1 MADGP
6 SADRPF
12 ADRLPAGRLPA
23 DRLSDDRPFAGL
35 PAADRPFADFPPA
48 DGPRWQE
55 IADAVWLAAARAAAA
70 PPPVAAPAEPTDA
83 ESAVPEQQRAG
94 DEADPPPQAPATPPA
109 DGTGAEA
116 AADDPSRTTPSGAG
130 DESGFPVMPP
140 SDAAADT
147 ADDSSPAPAAEGAG
161 DVVVPVGRR
170 RVRRPPP
177 LRLAKALHRLSR
189 SVPARARR
197 ELDEERTARHG
208 IADDLWI
215 PYLRPAAEKAFDL
228 VLFVD
233 SSPTMR
239 IWEDRVA
246 AIAVE
251 AARSG
256 AFRDVRTVRL
266 ELPRHGT
273 ARLRWTG
280 GRTGDPAEVID
291 ARGTRVHLLVT
302 DALAHGWAG
311 PAADELLTRLARN
324 GPTALVHLL
333 PTYLWHRSSAPPY
346 RAELESGGFGAPNT
360 RIGHRPPQDEP
371 WAEPPLKPG
380 AGPVVPVPVLSLKPE
395 SFAAW
400 ADLVTGEHGLRRTLP
415 FLLAGTLAEGTPA
428 PGLRTPRMTG
438 PGSADA
444 AVRRFFSL
452 ATPTARRL
460 TTHLAA
466 VPFEFELIEE
476 LRGRALPEADQGH
489 VAELLMGGL
498 IDWGTPDGDRAPD
511 FAEGIR
517 EALLATGTRSQL
529 ARTVNLFA
537 ELPSARDRGVRL
549 RAALRD
555 PEGAALPET
564 TAANQPWV
572 RVELAVLKALA
583 GPYAHRAARMGRT
596 LVGAAGGAFPE
607 QSLLPLNAG
616 GAPAV
621 TTPGGS
627 EAGEEQEAAKR
638 GMTPAGTPQAWPLP
652 NDVNDVNDTSDANDD
667 EPPGDRVPTTTDNP
681 SDPKADPPMEP
692 KASPTTLFVRTGQ
705 PRVMGNVPP
714 KNPNFTGRESLLA
727 AVEEQLRSDETAA
740 VLPHALH
747 GMGGVGKSQLAIEY
761 IYRHS
766 HEYNVI
772 WWIPAERENL
782 VLGAL
787 VDLARALNLDVGPQA
802 NTAVPAVREA
812 LRTGQPHGNWLLVFD
827 NAEDIETVRRYFPTG
842 GPGKIIVTSRNRD
855 WERVAAPL
863 TVNVF
868 EREESIALLQRRAR
882 GLSTEDAD
890 RLAEALGDLPLAI
903 EQGGAWHAATGMPVS
918 EYLQLL
924 AERRPGILELD
935 PAPDYPVSVAAAWN
949 ISLDQLAE
957 RNPAAR
963 QLLEICACMAPE
975 PIPLNILRSSRN
987 VDITPELDPVLRD
1000 PVLLARATRDLSKL
1014 SLIRLD
1020 HKTGTLHIHRLMQ
1033 AVLAAAL
1040 DEDQARQMR
1049 RAAHVL
1055 LAAAKPG
1062 APAAPDQW
1070 AAYQALLPHVM
1081 SSGVIRTSDPW
1092 GRELIVSVV
1101 LFLYYWGAHT
1111 AGAEMAQEAWTA
1123 WKAESGE
1130 EDPQVLRIGKHLAF
1144 LLLQT
1149 GEVAK
1154 ALELNRTVLDIS
1166 RREGVS
1172 EEELI
1177 GSMTQMAGAL
1187 RYKGDFLAARDLD
1200 EEADGRARDLFG
1212 PEDPATLLAAHG
1224 YGVTL
1229 RACGEFE
1236 TARALDEETVRQWDT
1251 LYGPSNGLTLNT
1263 LNGLAI
1269 DIRESGDYP
1278 AARALQEETYRVY
1291 RTVFG
1296 EDNAATVRA
1305 ARNLAVCRR
1314 RDAALREASEL
1325 TEQTLERFTL
1335 RYGAEYPDTLA
1346 CAVNAT
1352 VDRRLRGDFAASRE
1366 LGERTLRHYRSMLGA
1381 QHAYTLVTMT
1391 NLAATVRAIGDIDE
1405 AEAIDLEATEAFQDV
1420 LGDMHPFTLTATLGL
1435 ANNHY
1440 ARLDFD
1446 AARSIDD
1453 DILPKL
1459 VRSCGSDHPLTLS
1472 CRANLALDLR
1482 GLGRI
1487 QEADQLNS
1495 EAVQGFSRVL
1505 GPDHPWLVAARL
1517 HQRIECDIAPMPL

>member
-1 MADGP
+1 MDGSPRERAPDARAVADGP

-12 ADRLPAGRLPA
+12 TGGPLT
-23 DRLSDDRPFAGL
+23 
-35 PAADRPFADFPPA
+35 
-48 DGPRWQE
+48 DGPFTDGPAWQE
-55 IADAVWLAAARAAAA
+55 IADAVWLAAARAAATPA
-70 PPPVAAPAEPTDA
+70 PPPDPPGAEEPRAPQERRPRD
-83 ESAVPEQQRAG
+83 EERAG
-94 DEADPPPQAPATPPA
+94 APQGA
-109 DGTGAEA
+109 DGTGATPPGAPGDGPTAEGASPPPLGPDPAHALA
-116 AADDPSRTTPSGAG
+116 AMPPSGA
-130 DESGFPVMPP
+130 DE
-140 SDAAADT
+140 DAGEDATAAGTVVRD
-147 ADDSSPAPAAEGAG
+147 PAGA
-161 DVVVPVGRR
+161 VVPLGRR

-189 SVPARARR
+189 SVPARDRL

-208 IADDLWI
+208 IADGLWI

-228 VLFVD
+228 VLLVD
-233 SSPTMR
+233 SAPTMR

-266 ELPRHGT
+266 ELPRYGT
-273 ARLRWTG
+273 ARLRWSG
-280 GRTGDPAEVID
+280 GRTGDPAEVLD
-291 ARGTRVHLLVT
+291 ARGTRIHLLVT

-311 PAADELLTRLARN
+311 PAADDLLTRLARG

-346 RAELESGGFGAPNT
+346 RAELEAGGFGAPNT
-360 RIGHRPPQDEP
+360 RIGHGPPPDEP
-371 WAEPPLKPG
+371 WAEPPVKPG
-380 AGPVVPVPVLSLKPE
+380 AGRGVPVPVLSLKPE

-400 ADLVTGEHGLRRTLP
+400 ADLVTGEPGLRRTLP
-415 FLLAGTLAEGTPA
+415 YVLAGTLAEGQPT
-428 PGLRTPRMTG
+428 PGLRTPRTAG

-498 IDWGTPDGDRAPD
+498 IDWGGPDGDRPPD
-511 FAEGIR
+511 FAEGVR

-537 ELPSARDRGVRL
+537 DLPSARDRGVRL
-549 RAALRD
+549 RAALQD

-564 TAANQPWV
+564 TPANAPWV

-583 GPYAHRAARMGRT
+583 GPYARRAARVAVAAGAGPGSGGGSGGSGY
-596 LVGAAGGAFPE
+596 GAAFPLLGAGPTARGGTTPDVATPD
-607 QSLLPLNAG
+607 
-616 GAPAV
+616 V

-627 EAGEEQEAAKR
+627 GFNKGQESSKWGISPAQ
-638 GMTPAGTPQAWPLP
+638 TPPTWVLP
-652 NDVNDVNDTSDANDD
+652 NDD
-667 EPPGDRVPTTTDNP
+667 EPPGARVPTTTDNP

-714 KNPNFTGRESLLA
+714 KNPNFTGRENLLA

-782 VLGAL
+782 ILGAL
-787 VDLARALNLDVGPQA
+787 VDLARALDLDVGPQA

-812 LRTGQPHGNWLLVFD
+812 LRTGRPYENWLLVFD

-868 EREESIALLQRRAR
+868 ERDESIALLQRRAR
-882 GLSTEDAD
+882 DLSTEDAD

-935 PAPDYPVSVAAAWN
+935 PAPDYPISVAAAWN
-949 ISLDQLAE
+949 ISLDQLAAS
-957 RNPAAR
+957 NPAAR

-975 PIPLNILRSSRN
+975 PIPLGILRGSRN

-1014 SLIRLD
+1014 SLIKLD
-1020 HKTGTLHIHRLMQ
+1020 HKSGTLHIHRLMQ
-1033 AVLAAAL
+1033 AVLAAGL
-1040 DEDQARQMR
+1040 DEERSREMR

-1070 AAYQALLPHVM
+1070 GAYQALLPHVM
-1081 SSGVIRTSDPW
+1081 SSGAVRTSDPW
-1092 GRELIVSVV
+1092 GRELIVSMV
-1101 LFLYYWGAHT
+1101 LYLYYWGAHT
-1111 AGAEMAQEAWTA
+1111 AGAEVAREAWDA
-1123 WKAESGE
+1123 WRAESGE
-1130 EDPQVLRIGKHLAF
+1130 ENAQVLQMGKHLAF

-1149 GEVAK
+1149 GEVAQ
-1154 ALELNRTVLDIS
+1154 ALELNRTVLEIS
-1166 RREGVS
+1166 RREAVS

-1187 RYKGDFLAARDLD
+1187 RYKGDFYAARELD
-1200 EEADGRARDLFG
+1200 EEADSRARDLFG

-1229 RACGEFE
+1229 RACGEFA

-1263 LNGLAI
+1263 MNGLAI

-1278 AARALQEETYRVY
+1278 AARVLQEETYRLY

-1314 RDAALREASEL
+1314 RDAALHEASEL
-1325 TEQTLERFTL
+1325 TEETLERFTL
-1335 RYGAEYPDTLA
+1335 RYGEEYPDTLA

-1352 VDRRLRGDFAASRE
+1352 VDRRLRGDFAASRD
-1366 LGERTLRHYRSMLGA
+1366 LGERTLRHYRSMLGHR
-1381 QHAYTLVTMT
+1381 HAYSLVTMT
-1391 NLAATVRAIGDIDE
+1391 NLAATLRAIGDIDASE
-1405 AEAIDLEATEAFQDV
+1405 ALDTEATDLFREV
-1420 LGDMHPFTLTATLGL
+1420 LGDLHPFTLTAVLGL

-1446 AARSIDD
+1446 AARSLDD
-1453 DILPKL
+1453 DTLPKL

-1495 EAVQGFSRVL
+1495 EAVQGFARVL